1 VLHPDTMA
9 DTVGGDAVTI
19 ENIWQAAA
27 GEASQF

>member
-1 VLHPDTMA
+1 MA
-9 DTVGGDAVTI
+9 DTVGGDTVII